1 MVEQYG
7 QLYLNARKELLQTD
21 GANCSNVARELL
33 CAASGKSA
41 ADILAGREL
50 YASEEIADRLRR
62 MVSRRLQGEP
72 LAYILEQWDFYGMRL
87 YINHNVLIPRDDT
100 VVVTELAIQTALFL
114 NQNPRVL
121 DLCTGSGCIGLAIA
135 KRVKDARVTLGD
147 ISQEALKV
155 AKHNVAEQKM
165 TGRVNCLQLD
175 ARKPAPRFIGEF
187 DLIVANPPYVTRR
200 ELEQLDASVRDF
212 EPHLALDGGEDG
224 LEFYRAILDNYVP
237 ALKPQGYICL
247 EFGMGQH
254 DMVCDLLREY
264 QFEHIK
270 TKRDT
275 GEIIRAVVARHK

>member
-121 DLCTGSGCIGLAIA
+121 DL
-135 KRVKDARVTLGD
+135 
-147 ISQEALKV
+147 Q
-155 AKHNVAEQKM
+155 
-165 TGRVNCLQLD
+165 
-175 ARKPAPRFIGEF
+175 
-187 DLIVANPPYVTRR
+187 
-200 ELEQLDASVRDF
+200 
-212 EPHLALDGGEDG
+212 
-224 LEFYRAILDNYVP
+224 
-237 ALKPQGYICL
+237 
-247 EFGMGQH
+247 
-254 DMVCDLLREY
+254 
-264 QFEHIK
+264 
-270 TKRDT
+270 
-275 GEIIRAVVARHK
+275 